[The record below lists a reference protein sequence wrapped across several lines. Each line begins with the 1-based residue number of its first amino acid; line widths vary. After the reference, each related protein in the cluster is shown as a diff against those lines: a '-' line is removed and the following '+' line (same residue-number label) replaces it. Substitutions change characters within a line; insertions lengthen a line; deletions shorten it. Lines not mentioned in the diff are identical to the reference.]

1 MTNEPYLTFTVW
13 HMASHVVDALEQ
25 LELPEGLR
33 IRPID
38 WSKDLLVI
46 SNLPCGEDT
55 IVPNY
60 HLIPV
65 EDEGMSLIL
74 EGPEGIIGQVSV
86 SIRMEEWGDCDME
99 IDAIFIRAERRG
111 QGLGL
116 LLADSARSVLEMW
129 RSRDI
134 LEPGDIASPI
144 EVSGETLPGTGGE
157 RIVEIVAER
166 ALHLDEDEP
175 SQPNL

>member
-1 MTNEPYLTFTVW
+1 MTIGTVDLNFTVW
-13 HMASHVVDALEQ
+13 NMALHVVDALER
-25 LELPEGLR
+25 LDLPEGLR

-38 WSKDLLVI
+38 WSNDLQAI
-46 SNLPCGEDT
+46 STLPQGEDT

-60 HLIPV
+60 HLVPV

-86 SIRMEEWGDCDME
+86 SIEMEEWGDCDME
-99 IDAIFIRAERRG
+99 IDAIFIRPERRG

-116 LLADSARSVLEMW
+116 LLADSARSVIELW

-134 LEPGDIASPI
+134 LQGETASPI
-144 EVSGETLPGTGGE
+144 EVSGDTLPGTGGE

-166 ALHLDEDEP
+166 ALHLEEDEP
-175 SQPNL
+175 SRPNL